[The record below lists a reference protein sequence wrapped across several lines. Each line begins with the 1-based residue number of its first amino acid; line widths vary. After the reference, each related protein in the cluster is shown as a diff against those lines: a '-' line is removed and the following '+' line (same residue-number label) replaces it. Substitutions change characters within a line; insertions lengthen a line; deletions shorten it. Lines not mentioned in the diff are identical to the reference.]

1 MPACEGE
8 AVRAHQPLRR
18 TAESQGPGDLLR
30 LCHNAP
36 AGGRSEEGQERVR
49 PTQGFGG
56 GTSEVGFGAEGGH
69 RIPQGQGKP
78 TGPGNQEGGER
89 HVHPHQQRGKNAA
102 GRKRAAFHFQSA
114 AKRQFGQGPGAQ
126 SVADQETEAQ

>member
-1 MPACEGE
+1 MKDKTKNKSINNIYNEHGTLQLMPACESE
-8 AVRAHQPLRR
+8 TVRAHQPLRR

-30 LCHNAP
+30 LCHHAP

-78 TGPGNQEGGER
+78 TGPGNQEGGE
-89 HVHPHQQRGKNAA
+89 
-102 GRKRAAFHFQSA
+102 
-114 AKRQFGQGPGAQ
+114 
-126 SVADQETEAQ
+126 